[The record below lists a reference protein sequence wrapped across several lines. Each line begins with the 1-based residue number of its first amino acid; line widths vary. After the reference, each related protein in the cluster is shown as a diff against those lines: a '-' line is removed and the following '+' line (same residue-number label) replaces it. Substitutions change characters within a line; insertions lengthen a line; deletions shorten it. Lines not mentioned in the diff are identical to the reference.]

1 MLTRLAKISLPLIVL
16 AAAAFV
22 ATTLIATRPKVE
34 PTPPEERVW
43 TVAAVPATRS
53 SVQPTIRAFG
63 EIVARREVELHP
75 LVAGPVIEVGD
86 NFVDGGFVQEGELLI
101 AIETLDYET
110 AVREI
115 EAQISATQSR
125 IEEYQNER
133 LGEEDKLEVF
143 QEQRHL
149 NRRDLERREKLLE
162 RGTGTQKSLDVARLA
177 FNTATTRV
185 IETRQTIARLSS
197 MIGERSAEIERL
209 EAMLERARED
219 LVRTR
224 LNAPFDAFLSD
235 ISTTRGRRV
244 GLADKIGTLTDAKQL
259 EAKFHLSDREFA
271 RLVESS
277 DYVGRQVKVVW
288 QIGKRESSYS
298 AVIDRIDSVIDPRSG
313 GVQLYARIEI
323 ERPRDALRR
332 GAFVEVHIPDQAYKD
347 VIRLPRSAI
356 YGGNVVYRIREDR
369 LDPVPVEVVVRDGGD
384 VLVRGG
390 FSGDDL
396 IVTSRFAEI
405 GPGLRVRV
413 Q

>member
-1 MLTRLAKISLPLIVL
+1 MLTRLAKISLPLVVL

-22 ATTLIATRPKVE
+22 ASTLIATRPKVE
-34 PTPPEERVW
+34 PTPAEERVW
-43 TVAAVPATRS
+43 TVAAVPATRD

-177 FNTATTRV
+177 FNRAATRV
-185 IETRQTIARLSS
+185 IETRQTITRLSS
-197 MIGERSAEIERL
+197 MIGQRSSEIDGL

-224 LNAPFDAFLSD
+224 LKAPFEGFLSD
-235 ISTTRGRRV
+235 VSTTIGRRV
-244 GLADKIGTLTDAKQL
+244 GLGDKIGTLTGARQL
-259 EAKFHLSDREFA
+259 ETKFHLSDRNFA
-271 RLVESS
+271 RLVESG
-277 DYVGRQVKVVW
+277 DYLGREVKVVW
-288 QIGKRESSYS
+288 RIGKREISYS
-298 AVIDRIDSVIDPRSG
+298 AVIDRIDSAIDPRSG

-323 ERPRDALRR
+323 ERARDALRP
-332 GAFVEVHIPDQAYKD
+332 GAFVEVQIPDRTYEN
-347 VIRLPRSAI
+347 VIRLPKTAI
-356 YGGNVVYRIREDR
+356 YEGDIVYRIREGR
-369 LDPVPVEVVVRDGGD
+369 LETASVEVLVRNGSD
-384 VLVRGG
+384 VLVRGD
-390 FSGDDL
+390 FSADEL
-396 IVTSRFAEI
+396 IVISRFAEI
-405 GPGLRVRV
+405 GPGIRVRV